1 MRRLGYLKKY
11 DLETSSVFLIIS
23 IREEI
28 NGIRAKHFQEE
39 NRTNFY
45 FLDQQVKIININYNF
60 TFFCFKKTLFIFIVV
75 ERHKMSLPIFFCN
88 KIIEIREK
96 MTDRQVR
103 AL

>member
-1 MRRLGYLKKY
+1 MRRLGSLKKY

-60 TFFCFKKTLFIFIVV
+60 THIAPFLSTGLESSADTLPLGGSDTRV
-75 ERHKMSLPIFFCN
+75 
-88 KIIEIREK
+88 
-96 MTDRQVR
+96 
-103 AL
+103 

>member
-1 MRRLGYLKKY
+1 MRRLGSLKKY

-28 NGIRAKHFQEE
+28 NGVRAKHFQEE